1 MLAILVLA
9 APLLAADAAA
19 AAAPAGLTLD
29 EAIAEALAE
38 NPALRAARLARPVA
52 SSAVDVAKQRANP
65 DLSLEATRDAPREAR
80 GLTFPIETAGKRGHR
95 VDLARAAAGTG
106 EGEIAA
112 SELLTRDDVRRAFY
126 ALCAAQRRVTE
137 ADALRGLAER
147 TRAAAKDRFDSGA
160 APRLELLQAE
170 LGLAQAGNEADGAAA
185 KVVDARAA
193 LNLLL
198 GRPADF
204 ATAVTGDLADGTLPA
219 TDDAI
224 RRAIASGAAVGLADR
239 RIDEQRMRIALARAQ
254 EYPDVAVSGAVTHD
268 APGEFDWGWRAG
280 LSLTLPVFHHRRAE
294 TRTEELSLTQLD
306 AEREATVER
315 IRGAI
320 VSAASAASTRR
331 TQYLRYRDEILP
343 RGDEVEKMAEDAYR
357 SGQTSL
363 LAMIQT
369 VAAVRDLRTKAID
382 AGLDYQNAV
391 ADLEAAIGAPLP

>member
-65 DLSLEATRDAPREAR
+65 DLSLEATRDAPREAL

-160 APRLELLQAE
+160 APRLELL
-170 LGLAQAGNEADGAAA
+170 
-185 KVVDARAA
+185 
-193 LNLLL
+193 
-198 GRPADF
+198 
-204 ATAVTGDLADGTLPA
+204 
-219 TDDAI
+219 
-224 RRAIASGAAVGLADR
+224 
-239 RIDEQRMRIALARAQ
+239 
-254 EYPDVAVSGAVTHD
+254 
-268 APGEFDWGWRAG
+268 
-280 LSLTLPVFHHRRAE
+280 
-294 TRTEELSLTQLD
+294 
-306 AEREATVER
+306 
-315 IRGAI
+315 
-320 VSAASAASTRR
+320 
-331 TQYLRYRDEILP
+331 
-343 RGDEVEKMAEDAYR
+343 
-357 SGQTSL
+357 
-363 LAMIQT
+363 
-369 VAAVRDLRTKAID
+369 
-382 AGLDYQNAV
+382 
-391 ADLEAAIGAPLP
+391 